1 MQQQESA
8 PAPARA
14 DRRDLISLPNIAMG
28 VLVLLPGALI
38 VYLGF
43 NAGGFFPTTPAVVT
57 IALLAVLAVRVCTA
71 RNPFEGFSPQLAV
84 GASALALYALW
95 TLLSGTWSHAPARA
109 LLEFDRALLY
119 LVTLVLFGSIGR
131 SPSRLRWMLRAVA
144 LGIAIVCVAGLIT
157 RVLPNVWAVS
167 PGFVDKRL
175 SYPVTYWNT
184 LGIMASV
191 GIMLCFHLASSRSEP
206 ALVRVLGSAAV
217 PPIATTLL
225 LTFSRGG
232 IAAGAIGLVAYVFLA
247 RPRALLS
254 GLLATVPATVIA
266 VVTAYNADLL
276 GSDNPT
282 SPAAIDQG
290 HHVAL
295 VVALC
300 TLAAGLVRLALVLL
314 DRRPPQLGLS
324 PYARAR
330 LATTAW
336 WSVAAILIVGSL
348 ALNAPSYVADQYDRF
363 AHTSAPPGGVAKE
376 RLFDPSNNG
385 RLAHW
390 DVALDAFGD
399 HKLHGN
405 GAGTYQLL
413 WAEHR
418 PASLRELY
426 VRDGHS
432 LYVEVLGELGI
443 VGLLLLLVALG
454 AVFIR
459 LGNGLR
465 GPNRTLYG
473 ALFAAAFALTLHAGV
488 DWDWEM
494 PVVMIWLF
502 ALGGLALAAPRRRSR
517 PGRLSSLP
525 ARALIGIGLVLL
537 ALVPAHVS
545 ASQSRLDDSLDA
557 YRRGDCNAALESARS
572 SISALATRPEPYEV
586 TGYCY
591 LRRREA
597 RRAAGEMQKAVDRD
611 PENWEYRYDLALARG
626 ASGLDPRP
634 AAREALHLDPLE
646 PLTMEAM
653 RRFDT
658 RDPRKWKRTA
668 EALAREIE
676 L

>member
-1 MQQQESA
+1 MQQEPGA
-8 PAPARA
+8 PAPASA
-14 DRRDLISLPNIAMG
+14 DRSDVVSLPSIASG
-28 VLVLLPGALI
+28 ALLLLPGAAI

-57 IALLAVLAVRVCTA
+57 IALLGVLAVRVCVA

-84 GASALALYALW
+84 AGAALALYALW
-95 TLLSGTWSHAPARA
+95 TLLSGTWSNAPARA

-131 SPSRLRWMLRAVA
+131 SPSRLKWMLRGVA
-144 LGIAIVCVAGLIT
+144 LGIAVVCVAGLIT
-157 RVLPNVWAVS
+157 RVLPDVWPVS

-191 GIMLCFHLASSRSEP
+191 GIVLCFHLASSRSEP
-206 ALVRVLGSAAV
+206 ALARIIGSAAV
-217 PPIATTLL
+217 PLLATTLL

-232 IAAGAIGLVAYVFLA
+232 IAAGVIGLVAYVFLA
-247 RPRALLS
+247 RPQALLS
-254 GLLATVPATVIA
+254 GLLATVPATVVA

-276 GSDNPT
+276 GSDTPT
-282 SPAAIDQG
+282 SAAAVDQG

-295 VVALC
+295 VVGLC
-300 TLAAGLVRLALVLL
+300 TLAAGLVRWALVRL

-324 PYARAR
+324 PRVRAR
-330 LATTAW
+330 LAAGAW
-336 WSVAAILIVGSL
+336 WGLACFLIVGSL
-348 ALNAPSYVADQYDRF
+348 ALNVPGYVTDQYDRF
-363 AHTSAPPGGVAKE
+363 VHTSAPSGGAAKE

-390 DVALDAFGD
+390 DVAVDAFGD
-399 HKLHGN
+399 SKLHGN

-413 WAEHR
+413 WAQHR
-418 PASLRELY
+418 PRSLRELY

-432 LYVEVLGELGI
+432 LYLEVLGELGI
-443 VGLLLLLVALG
+443 VGLALLLVVLA
-454 AVFIR
+454 AIFIR
-459 LGNGLR
+459 FGHGLR

-473 ALFAAAFALTLHAGV
+473 ALFAAALALAVHAGI

-502 ALGGLALAAPRRRSR
+502 ALGGLALAAPRRRRR

-525 ARALIGIGLVLL
+525 ARALIGVGLVLL
-537 ALVPAHVS
+537 ALVPARVS
-545 ASQSRLDDSLDA
+545 ASESRLDDSLDA
-557 YRRGDCNAALESARS
+557 YRRADCQQAIRSARS
-572 SISALATRPEPYEV
+572 SISALGTRPEPHEV
-586 TGYCY
+586 IGYCS
-591 LRRREA
+591 LLSPDKRGA
-597 RRAAGEMQKAVDRD
+597 LGQMQQAVDRD
-611 PENWEYRYDLALARG
+611 PDNWEYRYDLALAQG
-626 ASGLDPRP
+626 ANGLDPRP
-634 AAREALHLDPLE
+634 AARAALHLDPLE
-646 PLTMEAM
+646 PLTIEAM

-658 RDPRKWKRTA
+658 SDPRKWKKTA
-668 EALAREIE
+668 AALARDIE

>member
-1 MQQQESA
+1 MQQEQSA

-14 DRRDLISLPNIAMG
+14 DRRDSVSLPSIATG
-28 VLVLLPGALI
+28 ALLLLPGALI

-43 NAGGFFPTTPAVVT
+43 NAGGFFPTTPAVAT
-57 IALLAVLAVRVCTA
+57 IVLLAVLAVRVCVA
-71 RNPFEGFSPQLAV
+71 RNPFEGFSPPLAV
-84 GASALALYALW
+84 AAAALALYALW
-95 TLLSGTWSHAPARA
+95 TLVSGTWSNAPARA
-109 LLEFDRALLY
+109 LLEFDRVLLY

-131 SPSRLRWMLRAVA
+131 SPSRLRWMLRGVA
-144 LGIAIVCVAGLIT
+144 LGIVIVCVAGLIT
-157 RVLPNVWAVS
+157 RVLPDVWSVS
-167 PGFVDKRL
+167 PGFVDDRL

-191 GIMLCFHLASSRSEP
+191 GIILCFHLASSRSEP
-206 ALVRVLGSAAV
+206 TLARVLGSAAV

-254 GLLATVPATVIA
+254 GLLAVVPATVIA

-276 GSDNPT
+276 SSDNPT

-295 VVALC
+295 VVVLC
-300 TLAAGLVRLALVLL
+300 TLAAALVRWALVRV

-324 PYARAR
+324 PHARAR
-330 LATTAW
+330 LAAAAW
-336 WSVAAILIVGSL
+336 WGFAGILIVGSF
-348 ALNAPSYVADQYDRF
+348 ALNAPGYVSDQYDRF
-363 AHTSAPPGGVAKE
+363 VHASAPTGDTRE

-390 DVALDAFGD
+390 DVALDEFGD
-399 HKLHGN
+399 EKLHGN

-418 PASLRELY
+418 PRSNRELY

-443 VGLLLLLVALG
+443 VGLLLLLVLLG

-459 LGNGLR
+459 FGDGLR
-465 GPNRTLYG
+465 GPNRTLYA
-473 ALFAAAFALTLHAGV
+473 ALFAAALAVVLHAGL

-494 PVVMIWLF
+494 PVVTIWLF
-502 ALGGLALAAPRRRSR
+502 ALGGLALAAPRRRRR

-537 ALVPAHVS
+537 ALVPARVS

-557 YRRGDCNAALESARS
+557 YRRGDCNGAIESARS
-572 SISALATRPEPYEV
+572 SISALGSRPEPYEV
-586 TGYCY
+586 IGYCH
-591 LRRREA
+591 LRGRDD
-597 RRAAGEMQKAVDRD
+597 RRAMGEMQKAVDRD
-611 PENWEYRYDLALARG
+611 PGNWEYRYDLALARG
-626 ASGLDPRP
+626 ASRLDPRP
-634 AAREALHLDPLE
+634 AARAALHLDPLE

-658 RDPRKWKRTA
+658 RDPRKWERTA
-668 EALAREIE
+668 EALARAIE